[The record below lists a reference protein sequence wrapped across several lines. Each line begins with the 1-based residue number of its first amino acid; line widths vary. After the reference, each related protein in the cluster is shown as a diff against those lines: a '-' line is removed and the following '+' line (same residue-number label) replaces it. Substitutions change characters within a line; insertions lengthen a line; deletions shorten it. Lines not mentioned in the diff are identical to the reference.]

1 MDIHQFFLG
10 NSFDAHTYFGA
21 HVTEEG
27 VVFRTLAPNAAA
39 VDLIWEG
46 GEWEPMPMKKVHDG
60 GVYELTVPEAVPG
73 GGLRGQPGQPFLLP
87 PGDRSRDRNPAHPH
101 RTADH
106 RTALPQGDSGGG
118 SLPSAGH

>member
-46 GEWEPMPMKKVHDG
+46 GEWEPMPMKKVHDC
-60 GVYELTVPEAVPG
+60 
-73 GGLRGQPGQPFLLP
+73 LLYTSP
-87 PGDRSRDRNPAHPH
+87 SPRD
-101 RTADH
+101 
-106 RTALPQGDSGGG
+106 
-118 SLPSAGH
+118 

>member
-46 GEWEPMPMKKVHDG
+46 GEWGADADEKRYM
-60 GVYELTVPEAVPG
+60 TAV
-73 GGLRGQPGQPFLLP
+73 
-87 PGDRSRDRNPAHPH
+87 SM
-101 RTADH
+101 
-106 RTALPQGDSGGG
+106 S
-118 SLPSAGH
+118 

>member
-1 MDIHQFFLG
+1 MYLRKILRTIAKQHRGVNKPHGYSSVFLG

-46 GEWEPMPMKKVHDG
+46 GEWEPMPMKR
-60 GVYELTVPEAVPG
+60 YMTAV
-73 GGLRGQPGQPFLLP
+73 
-87 PGDRSRDRNPAHPH
+87 SM
-101 RTADH
+101 
-106 RTALPQGDSGGG
+106 S
-118 SLPSAGH
+118 